1 MSFRLDRLLQI
12 RRRAEED
19 AEQRVAR
26 TTRQRALAEQEDER
40 LAATFQLALKRVE
53 AARRT
58 PSGELITVAQ
68 AHGAERFFR
77 RLADEAAR
85 AERSL
90 TTHRSGPLFVAK
102 AAEHEAR
109 AAHLEARREREA
121 LEKVAE
127 RQRARQ
133 RRVADRRSEDAA
145 SDLALA
151 YRQAQRDGQER

>member
-12 RRRAEED
+12 RRRAEEYG
-19 AEQRVAR
+19 EQRVAR
-26 TTRQRALAEQEDER
+26 ITRERALAEEQEAR

-53 AARRT
+53 AARSG
-58 PSGELITVAQ
+58 PSGDTFTVAQ
-68 AHGAERFFR
+68 AHGAERFSR
-77 RLADEAAR
+77 RLADEAAQ
-85 AERSL
+85 AERRL
-90 TTHRSGPLFVAK
+90 ATHRAGPLAAAR

-127 RQRARQ
+127 RQRARE
-133 RRVADRRSEDAA
+133 RRVADRRAEDAA

-151 YRQAQRDGQER
+151 YRQGKPR